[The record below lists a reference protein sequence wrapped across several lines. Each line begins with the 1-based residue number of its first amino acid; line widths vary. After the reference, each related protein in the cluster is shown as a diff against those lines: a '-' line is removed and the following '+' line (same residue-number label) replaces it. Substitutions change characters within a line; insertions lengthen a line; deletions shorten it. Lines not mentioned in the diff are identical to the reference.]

1 MRVTLT
7 GATGLIGRRL
17 VEALR
22 DRGDEVTVLSRDPD
36 GAREVLGGVDAVRWA
51 DPAAA
56 PAPAAALSGR
66 DAVVHLAGEPVG
78 QRWSKGVKERILA
91 SREAG
96 TRNLVA
102 GLAAAEP
109 RPGTLVSA
117 SAVGYYGPRGDEPL
131 DEASAP
137 GADFM
142 AAVCVAWEREAL
154 AAAEHGMRVV
164 TVRTGVVLE
173 EQGGAL
179 AKMLPPFKAGVGG
192 PVAGGK
198 QYMSWIHVDDM
209 VGIYLAALDDP
220 QWSGPVN
227 ATAPDPVTNAE
238 FSKTLGRVLRRPA
251 FAPVPA
257 VALKALYGEMAQIVT
272 TGQRVL
278 PRRARELGY
287 EFRQPA
293 LEPALRSAL
302 GQR

>member
-1 MRVTLT
+1 
-7 GATGLIGRRL
+7 
-17 VEALR
+17 
-22 DRGDEVTVLSRDPD
+22 
-36 GAREVLGGVDAVRWA
+36 
-51 DPAAA
+51 
-56 PAPAAALSGR
+56 
-66 DAVVHLAGEPVG
+66 
-78 QRWSKGVKERILA
+78 VKERILS

-109 RPGTLVSA
+109 RPRTLLSA
-117 SAVGYYGPRGDEPL
+117 SAVGYYGPRRDEPL

-137 GADFM
+137 GSDFM
-142 AAVCVAWEREAL
+142 AGVCVAWEREAL
-154 AAAEHGMRVV
+154 AAAEHGIRVV

-173 EQGGAL
+173 EHGGAL

-198 QYMSWIHVDDM
+198 QYMSWIHVDDL

-227 ATAPDPVTNAE
+227 ATAPDPVTNGE
-238 FSKTLGRVLRRPA
+238 FSKTLGRVLKRPA

-257 VALKALYGEMAQIVT
+257 IALKALYGEMAQIVT

-302 GQR
+302 GQS